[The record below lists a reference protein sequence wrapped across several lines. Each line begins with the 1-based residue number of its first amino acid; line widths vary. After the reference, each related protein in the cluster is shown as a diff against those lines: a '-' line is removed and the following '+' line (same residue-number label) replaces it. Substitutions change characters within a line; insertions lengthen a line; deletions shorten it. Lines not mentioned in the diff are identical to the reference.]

1 VTGVWAE
8 EIDALY
14 DKEIVPIVAAEGN
27 EAGLT
32 GRYDGGILAD
42 LLHTDSATILATYG
56 GEFYE
61 GRPAVTV
68 NEFGEGRAYYV
79 ASRNDARFHGDFF
92 KHLIDTL
99 KLKRAL
105 NQTMPDGITAATRTD
120 GQYEYVFL
128 LSFAREAHKIDLGKA
143 EFQDLLTGEK
153 VAGSIQ
159 LASYTSRILK
169 RPIKA

>member
-1 VTGVWAE
+1 MPVTG
-8 EIDALY
+8 IQ
-14 DKEIVPIVAAEGN
+14 GN
-27 EAGLT
+27 GT
-32 GRYDGGILAD
+32 P
-42 LLHTDSATILATYG
+42 
-56 GEFYE
+56 
-61 GRPAVTV
+61 PA
-68 NEFGEGRAYYV
+68 
-79 ASRNDARFHGDFF
+79 
-92 KHLIDTL
+92 
-99 KLKRAL
+99 
-105 NQTMPDGITAATRTD
+105 NQIAQFRSDGITAATRTD